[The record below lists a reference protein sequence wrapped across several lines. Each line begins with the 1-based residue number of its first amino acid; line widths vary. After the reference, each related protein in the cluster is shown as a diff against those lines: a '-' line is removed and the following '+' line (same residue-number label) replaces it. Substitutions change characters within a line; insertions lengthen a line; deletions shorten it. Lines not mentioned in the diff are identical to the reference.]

1 VIPVFL
7 GMTLLLIL
15 VNALFVALEF
25 ALVGSRRTKLEAM
38 ADSGGRGASAALDAS
53 SDLTMQ
59 LAGAQ
64 LGVTMASLGIGFF
77 GESVMSHLVESALGR
92 VVTLPEGLSSAIGLV
107 LGLGVVVFGHMV
119 IGEVVPKN
127 VSLSDPERALQLL
140 APVSRAYL
148 RVFRPAVRLLQAMA
162 NAGMRLLH
170 VEPVDEL
177 SSAHTAEE
185 LSVML
190 AQSHEEGLI
199 QEFAHDLMAGVL
211 DFGDRVASSVMVP
224 RDQVRG
230 LARTATVAEAEQLVV
245 ISGHS
250 RLPVWDL
257 IGRDGSGAGADERA
271 PADRDGAVPL
281 DRVIG
286 FVHAKD
292 LLTLPEAIRDRPL
305 PLRLVRRLLLVNE
318 DRPLEDVLRSMRT
331 ARTHV
336 ALVTDADGSSIG
348 ILTLEDILE
357 SLVGDILDESD

>member
-1 VIPVFL
+1 
-7 GMTLLLIL
+7 
-15 VNALFVALEF
+15 
-25 ALVGSRRTKLEAM
+25 
-38 ADSGGRGASAALDAS
+38 
-53 SDLTMQ
+53 MQ

-127 VSLSDPERALQLL
+127 VSLSDPERALQFL

-162 NAGMRLLH
+162 NAGVRLLH

-224 RDQVRG
+224 RGQVRG
-230 LARTATVAEAEQLVV
+230 IDRTATVAQAERLVV
-245 ISGHS
+245 VSGHS

-257 IGRDGSGAGADERA
+257 VRPDGGVDAPAGLDGS
-271 PADRDGAVPL
+271 VPL

-292 LLTLPEAIRDRPL
+292 LLTLPEAVRDRPL
-305 PLRLVRRLLLVNE
+305 PLRLVRRLLLVRG
-318 DRPLEDVLRSMRT
+318 DRPLEEVLRSMRT

-336 ALVTDADGSSIG
+336 ALVTDADGTAIG